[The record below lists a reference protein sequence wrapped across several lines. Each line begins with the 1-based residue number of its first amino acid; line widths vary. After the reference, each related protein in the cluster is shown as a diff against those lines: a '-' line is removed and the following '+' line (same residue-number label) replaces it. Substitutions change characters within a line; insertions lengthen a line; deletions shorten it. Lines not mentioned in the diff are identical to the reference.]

1 MSEIIKLKVRDYYS
15 MNSEKTMPEEVDSTL
30 RWRCRRGMLELD
42 ILFNGFIDKQYTQL
56 SSEQKVTFDQLLDYP
71 DQLLFDLL
79 LGHMQSSDN
88 KVSSLV
94 QTIRQSASV

>member
-1 MSEIIKLKVRDYYS
+1 MLETVKPD
-15 MNSEKTMPEEVDSTL
+15 TMPEQVNSKL

-42 ILFNGFIDKQYTQL
+42 IMLNGFMDKNYTSL
-56 SSEQKVTFDQLLDYP
+56 NARQKETLDQLLDYP
-71 DQLLFDLL
+71 DQLLFDLF

-88 KVSSLV
+88 EVFDLV

>member
-1 MSEIIKLKVRDYYS
+1 MLETIQAENQS
-15 MNSEKTMPEEVDSTL
+15 MPDQVDSKL

-42 ILFNGFIDKQYTQL
+42 IMLNGFMDKKYTQL
-56 SSEQKVTFDQLLDYP
+56 NSEQKETLDQLLDYP
-71 DQLLFDLL
+71 DQLLFDLF

-88 KVSSLV
+88 DVSDLV

>member
-1 MSEIIKLKVRDYYS
+1 MSDI
-15 MNSEKTMPEEVDSTL
+15 MPLQVDSKL

-42 ILFNGFIDKQYTQL
+42 ILLNGFIETQYGGL
-56 SSEQKVTFDQLLDYP
+56 DIEQKNTLDQMLDYP
-71 DQLLFDLL
+71 DQLLFDLF

-88 KVSSLV
+88 SVSDLV

>member
-1 MSEIIKLKVRDYYS
+1 MMQCNQAVE
-15 MNSEKTMPEEVDSTL
+15 TMPEQVDSKL

-42 ILFNGFIDKQYTQL
+42 ILLNGFIEKKYLDLSIDQKQTL
-56 SSEQKVTFDQLLDYP
+56 NQLLDYP
-71 DQLLFDLL
+71 DQLLFDLF

-88 KVSSLV
+88 HVSDLV